1 MPEYTIN
8 PNDIM
13 IKFTGPEDRV
23 VRISNRVNDW
33 VNDRERKMLILL
45 EQDPGFTV
53 TQSAQRMNVSRK
65 TIASYIKHMK
75 EIGVIKREGTSKKG
89 YWKINALQ
97 KE

>member
-75 EIGVIKREGTSKKG
+75 EIGVIKREGTSKGRKRE
-89 YWKINALQ
+89 I
-97 KE
+97 

>member
-23 VRISNRVNDW
+23 VRISNRVIDW

-53 TQSAQRMNVSRK
+53 TQLAQRMNVSRK
-65 TIASYIKHMK
+65 QLHHI
-75 EIGVIKREGTSKKG
+75 
-89 YWKINALQ
+89 
-97 KE
+97 

>member
-53 TQSAQRMNVSRK
+53 TQLAQRMNVSRK
-65 TIASYIKHMK
+65 TITSYIKHMK
-75 EIGVIKREGTSKKG
+75 EIGVIKREGNSKKVTG
-89 YWKINALQ
+89 R
-97 KE
+97 

>member
-23 VRISNRVNDW
+23 VRISNR